1 MLTIHLIRA
10 HLTRIPRGVPFTTRD
25 CLCYGKRS
33 AVDTALH
40 RLVKKDIII
49 RLARGVYIRW
59 SLEVARGAWPAALEV
74 AQIKARGFGKELFM
88 HKQDAAAKFG
98 LIESGN
104 ETPTF
109 GTFGRSTSFKFG
121 QERIRLVHAIPKD
134 AKDGDTLTG
143 LFIRALRQLGNHEDL
158 PKTVM
163 NLTQGL
169 SKLEKSNLSLA
180 AACMPSWLS
189 DLFCSDKIAVARINA
204 LAPKPKP
211 TPTEA

>member
-1 MLTIHLIRA
+1 MRTIHLIRA
-10 HLTRIPRGVPFTTRD
+10 HLTRIPRDVPFTSRD

-59 SLEVARGAWPAALEV
+59 TLEAAKGELPPAQEV
-74 AQIKARGFGKELFM
+74 AQIKARGFGKTIFI
-88 HKQDAAAKFG
+88 HKQDAAAKLG

-109 GTFGRSTSFKFG
+109 GTFGRSTSFQFG
-121 QERIRLVHAIPKD
+121 DRRIRLVQALPKD
-134 AKDGDTLTG
+134 TKDGDTFTT
-143 LFIRALRQLGNHEDL
+143 LFIRALRQLGNHDEL

-163 NLTQGL
+163 KLTDKL
-169 SKLEKSNLSLA
+169 SKLDKTNLSLA
-180 AACMPSWLS
+180 AASMPSWLS
-189 DLFCSDKIAVARINA
+189 DLFCSDQVAVARINS

-211 TPTEA
+211 MPALT